1 MISLPRALADQ
12 LLALA
17 EAAYPDEACALLVG
31 QGECITRIVP
41 AENVAPDPRRHFE
54 VDPATQIRLRRAL
67 REAAGPEHP
76 PEEKLPRE
84 RLLGHW
90 HSHPDGRAEPS
101 ATDAA
106 SAYEPDLLWLISSV
120 TAGKAM
126 LPAAFAFQSGG
137 FTPLALQIV

>member
-1 MISLPRALADQ
+1 MIILPHALAGQ

-31 QGECITRIVP
+31 QGDRITRIVP

-67 REAAGPEHP
+67 REAAGQER
-76 PEEKLPRE
+76 LPRE
-84 RLLGHW
+84 TLLGHW

-106 SAYEPDLLWLISSV
+106 SAHEPELLWLISSV
-120 TAGKAM
+120 AAGKAM
-126 LPAAFAFQSGG
+126 PPAAFAFQSGG
-137 FTPLALQIV
+137 FVPLALQIV

>member
-1 MISLPRALADQ
+1 MITLPHALADQ

-31 QGECITRIVP
+31 QGEHITRIVP

-67 REAAGPEHP
+67 REAAG
-76 PEEKLPRE
+76 LSAE

-106 SAYEPDLLWLISSV
+106 SAYEPELLWLISSV
-120 TAGKAM
+120 AAGKAM
-126 LPAAFAFQSGG
+126 PPAAFAFQSGG
-137 FTPLALQIV
+137 FVPLALQIV